1 MSYLALSTSDLVVAA
16 SLLLIN
22 ILLSIILRLGMAKSI
37 LLAAVQMVVQ
47 LSLLGLV
54 LHWVFSVRN
63 PLIVIAMAG
72 VMALFASIAAVRRT
86 SRRFPGIYWHSL
98 IVILASSFLVTGF
111 TILEVVEPDPWFE
124 PQYFIPLHG
133 MLLGNALTGISL
145 GLDRFMEG
153 CAERRGRIES
163 ILLLGGSR
171 WEAAGEEIRGA
182 LRIGLIPTLNSM
194 AVMGIVSL
202 PGMMTGQILAGAA
215 PGDAT
220 RYQIMIM
227 FMIASCV
234 ALATTGGVLMAFLTL
249 FSPRHQ
255 LRVERLRL
263 AGPRRARV

>member
-1 MSYLALSTSDLVVAA
+1 MSYVALGTSDLVVAA

-22 ILLSIILRLGMAKSI
+22 ILLSIVLRLGLAKGI

-54 LHWVFSVRN
+54 LHWVFAVRN
-63 PLIVIAMAG
+63 PLIVLGMAG

-111 TILEVVEPDPWFE
+111 TVFEVVEPDPWFE

-153 CAERRGRIES
+153 CAERRGRIETVGMVLQ
-163 ILLLGGSR
+163 IHPDAV
-171 WEAAGEEIRGA
+171 EAHQARQLEQR
-182 LRIGLIPTLNSM
+182 RIGQMKGRHQDGL
-194 AVMGIVSL
+194 V
-202 PGMMTGQILAGAA
+202 PGEFGF
-215 PGDAT
+215 DAT
-220 RYQIMIM
+220 GSHWWSFCRRGG
-227 FMIASCV
+227 
-234 ALATTGGVLMAFLTL
+234 TG
-249 FSPRHQ
+249 SW
-255 LRVERLRL
+255 RV
-263 AGPRRARV
+263 